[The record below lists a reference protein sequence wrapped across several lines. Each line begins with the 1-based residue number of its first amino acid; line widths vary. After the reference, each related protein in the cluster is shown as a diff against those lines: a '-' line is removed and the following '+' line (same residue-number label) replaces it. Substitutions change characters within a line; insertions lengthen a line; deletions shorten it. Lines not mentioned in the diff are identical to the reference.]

1 MNSKININTNA
12 KNIIAAILLCI
23 APLLLFAQYK
33 NNTWLVG
40 YTYNP
45 NGAPGNGSKL
55 IFNQNNIDIS
65 YEVRSMK
72 LGGCYSGLSA
82 TDDSWFVYTNGSAIC
97 NKNNDTLVNGFDLS
111 PGGDDNWR
119 ILGLN
124 FAMAAVFL
132 PAQNYGNFIYL
143 LHQNKIGGS
152 PAVRSLQLYYS
163 KIDPIGTGVG
173 NVYLKNQVLI
183 DDTIEIGGLVPCR
196 HANGRDWW
204 VLVRKFNSNQYYTI
218 LVTPYNISVKF
229 IQTLSEPLTYL
240 GGQRNFSPNGEHFV
254 SFDNYSQ
261 LRIYDFDRCT
271 GLLSNFRYKFI
282 TPNTGGFV
290 SFSPNSR
297 FLYASKTD
305 TLWQFDMQAPDVL
318 NSQTFIGEYDGFID
332 TLLGFGNGFWYHW
345 NGPDGKIYMSATST
359 SRVLHVINNP
369 DELGTA
375 CNFQQHSVYFPT
387 FNNGTTPT
395 YVNLELLEVPNSVCD
410 SLDVG
415 NDELKIKNSAL
426 KIMPNP
432 NDGIFSIEYT
442 PQRISGMLYLYD
454 INGKLVYKEYV
465 SPFSSIKNLNL
476 STILQQGI
484 YAVSMVFGRNN
495 LTGKVLV
502 K

>member
-1 MNSKININTNA
+1 MIKKIIGA
-12 KNIIAAILLCI
+12 VILVTV
-23 APLLLFAQYK
+23 PFLLFAQYK

-55 IFNQNNIDIS
+55 VFNQNNIDIS

-82 TDDSWFVYTNGSAIC
+82 SDDSWFVYTNGSAVC
-97 NKNNDTLVNGFDLS
+97 NKNNDTLLNGFDLS

-124 FAMAAVFL
+124 FTSAAVIL
-132 PAQNYGNFIYL
+132 PSQNNGNFLYI
-143 LHQNKIGGS
+143 LHQNKLGGS
-152 PAVRSLQLYYS
+152 PTVRSLQLYYS
-163 KIDPIGTGVG
+163 KIDPTATGGG

-218 LVTPYNISVKF
+218 LVTPDDISVKF
-229 IQTLSEPLTYL
+229 MQTLPEPISFL
-240 GGQRNFSPNGEHFV
+240 GGQRNFSPNGEYFA
-254 SFDNYSQ
+254 SFDNASQ

-271 GLLSNFRYKFI
+271 GILSNFRYKYI
-282 TPNTGGFV
+282 TPLSAGAL
-290 SFSPNSR
+290 SFSQNSR
-297 FLYASKTD
+297 FLYVSKMD

-318 NSQTFIGEYDGFID
+318 SSQTFIAEYDGFID
-332 TLLGFGNGFWYHW
+332 TLLGFGNGFWFHW
-345 NGPDGKIYMSATST
+345 NGPDGKIYISATSS

-375 CNFQQHSVYFPT
+375 CNFEQHSVYFPT

-395 YVNLELLEVPNSVCD
+395 YVNLELFEVPNSVCD

-415 NDELKIKNSAL
+415 NEELKIKNSEL
-426 KIMPNP
+426 RIMPNP
-432 NDGIFSIEYT
+432 SDGNFSIEFKAQNT
-442 PQRISGMLYLYD
+442 SGTVYIYD
-454 INGKLVYKEYV
+454 VNGTLVYREYV
-465 SPFSSIKNLNL
+465 SPFTTLKNINL
-476 STILQQGI
+476 QNVLSNGL
-484 YAVSMVFGRNN
+484 YAVSLVRGNERA
-495 LTGKVLV
+495 LGKVIV

>member
-1 MNSKININTNA
+1 
-12 KNIIAAILLCI
+12 
-23 APLLLFAQYK
+23 
-33 NNTWLVG
+33 V
-40 YTYNP
+40 
-45 NGAPGNGSKL
+45 
-55 IFNQNNIDIS
+55 
-65 YEVRSMK
+65 
-72 LGGCYSGLSA
+72 
-82 TDDSWFVYTNGSAIC
+82 C

-119 ILGLN
+119 ILGMNIALASVI
-124 FAMAAVFL
+124 F
-132 PAQNYGNFIYL
+132 PAQNYGSFLYL
-143 LHQNKIGGS
+143 LHQNKKGGS
-152 PAVRSLQLYYS
+152 PAVRTLQLYYS
-163 KIDPIGTGVG
+163 KIDPTAAGGG

-218 LVTPYNISVKF
+218 LATPNEISVKF
-229 IQTLSEPLTYL
+229 IQTLPEPITFL
-240 GGQRNFSPNGEHFV
+240 GGQRNFSPNGEYFA
-254 SFDNYSQ
+254 SFDNASQ

-271 GLLSNFRYKFI
+271 GILSNFRYKYI
-282 TPNTGGFV
+282 TPLTAGAL

-297 FLYASKTD
+297 FLYVSKMD

-369 DELGTA
+369 DVAGQA
-375 CNFQQHSVYFPT
+375 CNFQQHAVYFPT

-395 YVNLELLEVPNSVCD
+395 YANLNLFEVPNSVCD

-415 NDELKIKNSAL
+415 SDEMSIKNEEL

-432 NDGIFSIEYT
+432 SDGDFSL
-442 PQRISGMLYLYD
+442 QFKAQNISGTFESSD
-454 INGKLVYKEYV
+454 ISFKFVLGLQFSALVSRPSFARKPLHVQLPV
-465 SPFSSIKNLNL
+465 S
-476 STILQQGI
+476 
-484 YAVSMVFGRNN
+484 RNQ
-495 LTGKVLV
+495 
-502 K
+502 